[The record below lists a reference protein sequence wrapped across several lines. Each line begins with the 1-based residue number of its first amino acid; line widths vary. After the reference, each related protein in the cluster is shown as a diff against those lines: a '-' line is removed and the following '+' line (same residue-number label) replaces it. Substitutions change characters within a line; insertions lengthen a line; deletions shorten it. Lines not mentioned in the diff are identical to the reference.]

1 MIEIKI
7 RIREHG
13 QSPFEYLLCADSTQN
28 NFKLV
33 KHWLKHKRG
42 IGISLLDTS
51 IGIQMFGYDDNL
63 TCIGYDFVRIP
74 EEVVRKVENLKYT
87 IMALWSMEQHE
98 EVRLKM
104 RELKLYLKFN
114 YFVLSNPH
122 N

>member
-1 MIEIKI
+1 MEVTI
-7 RIREHG
+7 RIREHER
-13 QSPFEYLLCADSTQN
+13 SPFEYLLCADSTHQ

-33 KHWLKHKRG
+33 KHWLKHQRVG
-42 IGISLLDTS
+42 LSLLDTS
-51 IGIQMFGYDDNL
+51 TGIQMFGNDENL
-63 TCIGYDFVRIP
+63 TCLGYDFVRIP
-74 EEVVRKVENLKYT
+74 EEVVRKVEDLKYT
-87 IMALWSMEQHE
+87 ALALWTMEQQE

>member
-1 MIEIKI
+1 MEIIK
-7 RIREHG
+7 RIREDRPG
-13 QSPFEYLLCADSTQN
+13 PFEYLLCADSIHN

-33 KHWLKHKRG
+33 KHWLKHQRVG
-42 IGISLLDTS
+42 LSLFDTS
-51 IGIQMFGYDDNL
+51 IGIQMFGNDENL
-63 TCIGYDFVRIP
+63 TCLGYDYVRIP

-87 IMALWSMEQHE
+87 VIALWTMEQHE

-104 RELKLYLKFN
+104 RELKQYLKFN